1 MSVDWAKVNILLD
14 VVDGTNPAK
23 WPNLKPIHELAMSE
37 LTLLLEEAQ
46 KEVTTRR
53 EKKAVEEAAQA
64 TKRAE
69 PIGFPPPKQPEPSAF
84 GENGNDRRI

>member
-37 LTLLLEEAQ
+37 LGLLLEDAQ
-46 KEVTTRR
+46 KEVVARR
-53 EKKAVEEAAQA
+53 EKKVAEEAAQA
-64 TKRAE
+64 KKRTE
-69 PIGFPPPKQPEPSAF
+69 PIGFPPKQPEPSTF